1 MRLGHPERYAP
12 WLGAAHQRVRAAL
25 ERLPPRLAEFLIFG
39 FKQGWACL
47 FGGLMLAAL
56 VATKLVWQ
64 PGWPV
69 ARYDALLLIAVAIQA
84 GMLAFRLETWE
95 EAKVIFLFHLVGTAM
110 EVFKTAMGSWAYPEP
125 SLLRIGGVPLF
136 TGFMYACVGSYMAR
150 VIRLFDMRFAAY
162 PPFAATVSLAAAIYL
177 NFFTHHWLWDARYG
191 LFAATLAVYGRT
203 RIWFTVDAAPRWM
216 PLLVAA
222 LLTSIFL
229 WIAENVGTLTGT
241 WIYPHQAGA
250 GWRPVTLHKMG
261 AWYLLLVISFVL
273 VTLVH
278 RPRGL
283 DAGWHPAG
291 AGLAAPRPLHPGRA
305 G

>member
-25 ERLPPRLAEFLIFG
+25 ERLPSRLAEFLIFG

-56 VATKLVWQ
+56 IVTKLVWQ

-84 GMLAFRLETWE
+84 GMLAFRLETYE

-110 EVFKTAMGSWAYPEP
+110 EVFKTAMGSWTYPEP

-150 VIRLFDMRFAAY
+150 VVRLFDMRFTAY
-162 PPFAATVSLAAAIYL
+162 PPYPLTVALAAAIYL

-203 RIWFTVDAAPRWM
+203 RIWFTVDAALRWM

-222 LLTSIFL
+222 LLTSVFL

-261 AWYLLLVISFVL
+261 AWYLLLVVSFVL

-283 DAGWHPAG
+283 ASRPA
-291 AGLAAPRPLHPGRA
+291 AA
-305 G
+305 